1 MLKDHVYL
9 YVEDDA
15 MSRDALSLVFRR
27 IMGIETLTVF
37 EDSTDFMGRVR
48 TMANR
53 PDIFL
58 LDIHMKP
65 HTGFEMLA
73 MLRASEAFRDS
84 IVIALTASVMNEEVQ
99 MLKTAGFDGVI
110 GKPIDVEILPELI
123 ARIVEGET
131 VWHITS

>member
-37 EDSTDFMGRVR
+37 ENSTDFMGRVR